1 MKVLVVTTV
10 HAASSYYRVREP
22 ARAVSELHPG
32 TQVTVVGG
40 LATTMS
46 RTPGPDGP
54 VVVDVDDRGADVV
67 VLQLPKTAELVQMV
81 SILQARGVAV
91 VVEMDDLM
99 TAVPAGT
106 PGHQRLVMG
115 GMGERAL
122 ECARLADHV
131 TVSTPA
137 LLPAYAAHGRG
148 SVVPNAVPRRIA
160 ELPPAYLREPEVPT
174 IGWAGSVHGHPY
186 DLPEVGSG
194 LQQALQ
200 AAPSRFVVLGQA
212 GDAGQKLGLT
222 RAPAEIPWL
231 PDVESYLQALGD
243 EFDLGIAPLRIDKF
257 NTAKSWLKVL
267 EYSARGIYAVRSPSA
282 EYERLGLGWRA
293 RAAKDW
299 AKGLSKG
306 LLDPEWRVTQARAA
320 RDVVLDGHLTEHTAA
335 AWVTAWERA
344 AEHRGGVLR
353 RNAVAVG

>member
-1 MKVLVVTTV
+1 MKVLVVTTK

-22 ARAVSELHPG
+22 ARAVSELPLG
-32 TQVTVVGG
+32 AEVVVVGG

-54 VVVDVDDRGADVV
+54 VVVDIDDQGADVV
-67 VLQLPKTAELVQMV
+67 VFQLPKTAELVQMV
-81 SILQARGVAV
+81 SILQARGVGV
-91 VVEMDDLM
+91 VVEMDDLL
-99 TAVPAGT
+99 TAVPAGM
-106 PGHQRLVMG
+106 PGHRRLVMG

-137 LLPAYAAHGRG
+137 LLTAYAAHGRG
-148 SVVPNAVPRRIA
+148 TVVPNAVPRRVA
-160 ELPPAYLREPEVPT
+160 ELPPAYLREPGTAT

-194 LQQALQ
+194 LQQALN
-200 AAPSRFVVLGQA
+200 AAPSRFVVLGEA

-222 RAPAEIPWL
+222 HAPAEIRWL
-231 PDVESYLQALGD
+231 PDVDSYLRALGE
-243 EFDLGIAPLRIDKF
+243 EFDLGIAPLRIDRF

-267 EYSARGIYAVRSPSA
+267 EYAARGVYAVRSPSA

-299 AKGLSKG
+299 AKGLTKG
-306 LLDPEWRVTQARAA
+306 LLEPEWRTAQARAA
-320 RDVVLDGHLTEHTAA
+320 REVVLDRHLTEHTAA
-335 AWVTAWERA
+335 SWVAAWERA

-353 RNAVAVG
+353 RSAVAVG